1 MHKTWFRAKLR
12 TADKHSKF
20 IPHVNRPNEFYDL
33 YDCTSRFKW
42 NVNKSDVM
50 NYELRVRACLGI
62 EHVCQWKLLHCID
75 TKRFKIKYI

>member
-1 MHKTWFRAKLR
+1 
-12 TADKHSKF
+12 
-20 IPHVNRPNEFYDL
+20 
-33 YDCTSRFKW
+33 
-42 NVNKSDVM
+42 M